1 MSTKKKEERKNE
13 TEELNKAPKDPA
25 PNPESGAKKPCPSV
39 SKAVPVLSID
49 GQKAVTVGKGKK
61 NPDKIKIIAEIKE
74 EGKDNQLD
82 FDGKGKLEIV
92 SNSDKIEVQDSSK
105 NKLTLPLVLEGVKL
119 KKKLEF
125 LIIGLKVSGS
135 KEDIELKYTLTK
147 KGSVEVGTKAS
158 ATVKITILNVLF
170 SEDTSHTGGFDTF
183 ETIASEDQ
191 NGTAVTEAMDEEYS
205 FLSIE
210 KSTTGKVKYEI
221 KGVGKEDIYF
231 TSDDE
236 TVAKPKTEQPASA
249 SGTLEIE
256 AQAKDKS
263 ETILCARYE
272 SNTGPVVAK
281 LGIVVLKKMTYEAE
295 FFRVKDGAS
304 GGTNLSLGSV
314 TGAKLTTKA
323 KQYYKQAI
331 SELKITGGGS
341 EKNIDYDSN
350 VKSTKNGALDL
361 EPGQESEEAKLVLA
375 GCASTKTRLVYVHEL
390 RWSYYLRA
398 NAAAGSNKIK
408 IKNYG
413 ETYLGY
419 IGTNQY
425 KIENTDGTSE
435 TITVSAIDK
444 TTGDITISGTLTNAF
459 TTAKKSALIWP
470 LGGLSGSPV
479 WVSDVG
485 SEDDLANY
493 AAHELGHQLVDWVD
507 LCEKD
512 NVMFGGS
519 TTGSKL
525 RHRKLKQYYDT
536 SKDQEQWKKMKG
548 R

>member
-1 MSTKKKEERKNE
+1 MSSKKKEDRNQE
-13 TEELNKAPKDPA
+13 TEALNEAPKDPA
-25 PNPESGAKKPCPSV
+25 PNPEGGGKEPCPEV
-39 SKAVPVLSID
+39 TKAIPALSID
-49 GQKAVTVGKGKK
+49 GQKAVAVGKGKK
-61 NPDKIKIIAEIKE
+61 TPDKIKIIAETKKE
-74 EGKDNQLD
+74 GTNNALD

-92 SNSDKIEVQDSSK
+92 SNSDKIEVLDSSK
-105 NKLTLPLVLEGVKL
+105 NKLTLPLVLEGVKM

-125 LIIGLKVSGS
+125 YILGLKESGS
-135 KEDIELKYTLTK
+135 KDDIELKYTLEKT
-147 KGSVEVGTKAS
+147 GAVEVGANAS
-158 ATVKITILNVLF
+158 ATIKLTILDLIF
-170 SEDTSHTGGFDTF
+170 SEETTHLGGFDKF
-183 ETIASEDQ
+183 ETITSEDQ
-191 NGTAVTEAMDEEYS
+191 NSTAVTEGKDEEYS

-210 KSTTGKVKYEI
+210 KSKTGKVKYEV

-236 TVAKPKTEQPASA
+236 SVAKPKVEQPASN

-256 AQAKDKS
+256 ALAKDKS
-263 ETILCARYE
+263 ETILSARYE
-272 SNTGPVVAK
+272 SKTGPVIAK
-281 LGIVVLKKMTYEAE
+281 LGLVVLKKMSYEAE

-304 GGTNLSLGSV
+304 NGTSLSLGSV
-314 TGAKLTTKA
+314 TGAKLSTKV
-323 KQYYKQAI
+323 KEYYKQAI

-350 VKSTKNGALDL
+350 VKSTNNGALDL
-361 EPGQESEEAKLVLA
+361 EPGEESEEAKLVLA
-375 GCASTKTRLVYVHEL
+375 GCVSTKTKLVYVHEL

-398 NAAAGSNKIK
+398 NAAAGSSTIK
-408 IKNYG
+408 IKDYG

-425 KIENTDGTSE
+425 KIENVDGTSE
-435 TITVSAIDK
+435 TVTVSAIDK
-444 TTGDITISGTLTNAF
+444 TNGNITISGTLTNAF

-470 LGGLSGSPV
+470 LGGLSGNPV

-485 SEDDLANY
+485 TEDDLANY

-507 LCEKD
+507 VCEKD

-525 RHRKLKQYYDT
+525 RHRKLKKYYDT
-536 SKDQEQWKKMKG
+536 SGTQEQWKSMKG